1 MLHEIFGSSSV
12 CEDHDDDIEMEES
25 GNVLQADLE
34 LSDREFMKCLW
45 CEKYQQK
52 GPWGKGKGCKT
63 IPISAI
69 RKHKRSPEHRF
80 AQLKTLHEGGIKVEE
95 HMQVLGSKI
104 QRRVITCMKLMYF
117 VAREDLACKKYKK
130 LCDLAYALDVESMPV
145 RNDYSSYTNVMAGK
159 DFAFC
164 ISEYV
169 HVMQMKEVKQGPF
182 YSLMIDESTD
192 RSVEKHMTV
201 YISFLSGAGL
211 GVCKTQF
218 ARLVIV
224 ADGTAQTKYDAL
236 KKVLV
241 EIGLDVHHM
250 VGIATDGDSSM
261 FGCHDGLVAK
271 LRREV
276 LHLISTH
283 YIAHREALA
292 ILDATKCFPCLS
304 YIDKIANKVYSWI
317 HSSSLRHSGFQHL
330 LKEMNVHVLEVL
342 QIHDIRWLSCGKVM
356 ERLVALMPAILTFW
370 NEGAPAWYK
379 KLCIYKVLFIIHLLA
394 DVLYDLNVL
403 SKHFQEEEV
412 DIACISAYIEVTM
425 SSLRRKFLEEDF
437 GKSTKYLKQ
446 FMTDVETGS
455 WIYTNE
461 SGEVYIHELEYAKIP
476 GKDKRGMFI
485 DCGDGDVESCKQL
498 ARSFVQT
505 LIDCLNERF
514 PDVYFLNATKLFS
527 PQFYPKDAKRS
538 KCSEEREKKANDWL
552 NRLLEK
558 DFWFE
563 TAELVSFIVQDRL
576 LLFGSGSGLV
586 SSVTGLVFVS
596 GLDSADLVHCGLDS
610 ADLVHWLVS
619 GQDWLVSSFWF
630 WTGYWTAQ
638 AVTIE
643 DEYEEQENARRVV
656 DKSGPS
662 TRTISGPHMIEEST
676 GSVNPWSGC
685 LRDKKQDERGKK
697 KMFEE
702 SSGDESFDEEHGL
715 PHLRTPGSK
724 HAEKYVPPYAR
735 VEEKSAPQLRR

>member
-25 GNVLQADLE
+25 GNVLQADMEVFGMPLDNPPPSNVQE
-34 LSDREFMKCLW
+34 NASNVVKKKKKRKFRAEWSHKFSFLKLLVIEDREFMKCLW

-63 IPISAI
+63 IQISAI

-169 HVMQMKEVKQGPF
+169 HAMQMKEVKQGPF

-192 RSVEKHMTV
+192 RSVEKHMIV

-236 KKVLV
+236 KKVLA

-261 FGCHDGLVAK
+261 LGCHDGLVAK

-276 LHLISTH
+276 PHLISTH
-283 YIAHREALA
+283 CIAHREALA

-342 QIHDIRWLSCGKVM
+342 QIHDIRWLSRGKVM

-370 NEGAPAWYK
+370 KEGAPAWYK
-379 KLCIYKVLFIIHLLA
+379 KLCIYKLLFIIHLLA

-437 GKSTKYLKQ
+437 GKGTKYLKQ
-446 FMTDVETGS
+446 FMADVETGS

-485 DCGDGDVESCKQL
+485 DCGDGDVESSKQL

-558 DFWFE
+558 VGGHVIDAQGCRDE
-563 TAELVSFIVQDRL
+563 VLSFTDTLYYACESMCMKDAWQLFASNANWQHTYPNLLKLWQLIL
-576 LLFGSGSGLV
+576 LLPI
-586 SSVTGLVFVS
+586 SSVS
-596 GLDSADLVHCGLDS
+596 C
-610 ADLVHWLVS
+610 
-619 GQDWLVSSFWF
+619 
-630 WTGYWTAQ
+630 
-638 AVTIE
+638 
-643 DEYEEQENARRVV
+643 
-656 DKSGPS
+656 
-662 TRTISGPHMIEEST
+662 
-676 GSVNPWSGC
+676 
-685 LRDKKQDERGKK
+685 ERGFSKQNIIKTSSRQCLKVETLEMLMRISLVGPKTDAIDWVSIYKLWELKK
-697 KMFEE
+697 CRKAT
-702 SSGDESFDEEHGL
+702 D
-715 PHLRTPGSK
+715 
-724 HAEKYVPPYAR
+724 A
-735 VEEKSAPQLRR
+735 

>member
-1 MLHEIFGSSSV
+1 MGLGAAVPAGFGAASQGKVEGRQPSQVSKRFSMASFGVLAFEGRRVPSNLTKLKQRTLFESYGKERSQEKNSRSKETTNQMLHEIFGSSSV

-25 GNVLQADLE
+25 GNVLQADME
-34 LSDREFMKCLW
+34 LFGMPLYNPPPSNVQENASNVVKKKKKRKFRAEWSHKFSFLKLLVIEDKEFMKCVW

-63 IPISAI
+63 IQISAI

-80 AQLKTLHEGGIKVEE
+80 AQLKTLHEGGIKLKE
-95 HMQVLGSKI
+95 HMQVLGSKN

-169 HVMQMKEVKQGPF
+169 HAMQMKEVKQGPF

-192 RSVEKHMTV
+192 RSVEKHMIV
-201 YISFLSGAGL
+201 YISFLFGAGL
-211 GVCKTQF
+211 GVFKTQF

-236 KKVLV
+236 KKVLA

-250 VGIATDGDSSM
+250 
-261 FGCHDGLVAK
+261 
-271 LRREV
+271 
-276 LHLISTH
+276 
-283 YIAHREALA
+283 
-292 ILDATKCFPCLS
+292 
-304 YIDKIANKVYSWI
+304 
-317 HSSSLRHSGFQHL
+317 
-330 LKEMNVHVLEVL
+330 
-342 QIHDIRWLSCGKVM
+342 IHDIRWLSRGKVM

-370 NEGAPAWYK
+370 KEGALAWYK

-437 GKSTKYLKQ
+437 GKGTEYLKQ
-446 FMTDVETGS
+446 FMADVETGS

-514 PDVYFLNATKLFS
+514 PDVYFLNTKKLFS
-527 PQFYPKDAKRS
+527 PQFYPKDTKRS

-552 NRLLEK
+552 NRLLKKVGGHLVDAQGCRDEVLSFTDTLYYACESMCMK
-558 DFWFE
+558 DAWQLFASNANWQH
-563 TAELVSFIVQDRL
+563 TYPNLLKLWQLIL
-576 LLFGSGSGLV
+576 LLPI
-586 SSVTGLVFVS
+586 SSVS
-596 GLDSADLVHCGLDS
+596 C
-610 ADLVHWLVS
+610 
-619 GQDWLVSSFWF
+619 
-630 WTGYWTAQ
+630 
-638 AVTIE
+638 
-643 DEYEEQENARRVV
+643 
-656 DKSGPS
+656 
-662 TRTISGPHMIEEST
+662 
-676 GSVNPWSGC
+676 
-685 LRDKKQDERGKK
+685 ERGFSKQNIISRQCLKVETLEMLMRISLVGPKTDAIDWVSVYKLWELKK
-697 KMFEE
+697 SRKAT
-702 SSGDESFDEEHGL
+702 D
-715 PHLRTPGSK
+715 
-724 HAEKYVPPYAR
+724 A
-735 VEEKSAPQLRR
+735 